1 MSLPKHDPLLDLR
14 ALLDVLRYHGELVE
28 IEAPVDPDLEA
39 AEVHRRVI
47 AAGGP
52 ALLFSNVI
60 GSPWPVVTNLFGTA
74 RRVELSFGKR
84 PEALLQKLADA
95 PHTLL
100 PPSLG
105 KLWQQ
110 RDMISGLLRAG
121 RRTVRTAPIL
131 DCVDRQPQLSR
142 LPLLRT
148 WPEDGGPFITLPLVH
163 TEHPLGLGSNLG
175 MYRVQRFTDDRAGLH
190 MQIHRGGGV
199 HLFEYGKLDRP
210 MPVNVMIGGPPALT
224 LAAIA
229 PLPENVPELL
239 FASLLQGRRLRM
251 CHNPAGPLA
260 VAADAE
266 FCLVGE
272 VHPGELHPE
281 GPFGDHYGYYS
292 LQHDY
297 PLLRVNALL
306 HRREPIL
313 CATVVGKPRQEDF
326 FLGDYLQALLK
337 PLLRLAMPSV
347 RDLWAYGETGY
358 HALAA
363 AVVDQRYHREAMVAA
378 FRILGEGQLS
388 LTKFL
393 LLTDSPVDLCD
404 FKATLVHVLERTEL
418 QTDLYVFGNLSM
430 DTLDYSG
437 PHINEGSKG
446 VLLGLGAP
454 KRQLPRVFTGE
465 LPLGFDVAVAFCPG
479 CLCVQGPAYHQEPAA
494 AQRLSAAAALDP
506 WPLVVLVDDAAAA
519 AKSSIALLWTAFT
532 RFEPAADLHARSS
545 RIVRNQISCT
555 GPLVIDARMKPGY
568 PDVVRCDDATAAKV
582 TARWRE
588 YFPERA
594 VEMGCS
600 DTAHVV

>member
-1 MSLPKHDPLLDLR
+1 MNTPPALLDLR
-14 ALLDVLRYHGELVE
+14 ALLDLLRWHGELVE
-28 IEAPVDPDLEA
+28 IEAPVDADLEI

-52 ALLFSNVI
+52 ALLFRHVD
-60 GSPWPVVTNLFGTA
+60 GSPWPVVTNLFGSS
-74 RRVELSFGKR
+74 RRVGMAFGKR
-84 PEALLQKLADA
+84 PEALLQQLADA
-95 PHTLL
+95 SHTLV

-105 KLWQQ
+105 KLWRQ
-110 RDMISGLLRAG
+110 RSLLASLLRTG
-121 RRTVRTAPIL
+121 RRFTRSAPVL
-131 DCVDRQPQLSR
+131 ECVDRLPRIGR

-148 WPEDGGPFITLPLVH
+148 WPEDGGAFVTLPLVH

-175 MYRVQRFTDDRAGLH
+175 MYRVQRYSDDRAGLH

-199 HLFEYGKLDRP
+199 HLAEYARLDRP

-239 FASLLQGRRLRM
+239 FASLLQGRRLRLA
-251 CHNPAGPLA
+251 HNPAGPLP

-266 FCLVGE
+266 FCLTGE
-272 VHPGELHPE
+272 VHPGELRPE

-297 PLLRVNALL
+297 PVLRVNALL
-306 HRREPIL
+306 HRQEPIL

-326 FLGDYLQALLK
+326 FLGDYLQSLLR
-337 PLLRLAMPSV
+337 PLLRLAMPQV

-393 LLTDSPVDLCD
+393 LLTDQPVDLRD
-404 FKATLVHVLERTEL
+404 FKATLQHVLARTQL

-437 PHINEGSKG
+437 PAVNEGSKG
-446 VLLGLGAP
+446 VLLGLGEP
-454 KRQLPRVFTGE
+454 KRQLPREFRGE
-465 LPLGFDVAVAFCPG
+465 LPQGFTAAVPFCAG
-479 CLCVQGPAYHQEPAA
+479 CLCVQGPAYADEPQAA
-494 AQRLSAAAALDP
+494 ARLAKAAALAD
-506 WPLVVLVDDAAAA
+506 WPMLALVDDAAAA
-519 AKSSIALLWTAFT
+519 ARSAINFLWTTFT
-532 RFEPAADLHARSS
+532 RFEPAADLHAAER
-545 RIVRNQISCT
+545 RIARNQVSYL
-555 GPLVIDARMKPGY
+555 GPLVVDARMKPDY
-568 PDVVRCDDATAAKV
+568 PKELHCDPDTAAKV
-582 TARWRE
+582 SQRWRE
-588 YFPERA
+588 YFPDRDVDMGDSDRA
-594 VEMGCS
+594 
-600 DTAHVV
+600 HLI